1 MLKKLRLKN
10 VALITEAE
18 ISFVE
23 GFNVLSGETGAG
35 KSVILDA
42 LNFVLGAK
50 ADKTMIRHGEEFC
63 LVEAVFS
70 SLPQEVLDVL
80 AEYDVEY
87 DGELIVKRKFDL
99 KGNGYVKVNG
109 ENFTTSMLKKI
120 TSLLVDVHGQS
131 EHFVLLSR
139 TKQLDCIDV
148 GADTSTLREQLKAI
162 RIKLSEIDC
171 KLEELGGNPAER
183 ARKIDL
189 LKFQIDEITSAS
201 LKEDEEQ
208 VLISQ
213 RERLINAE
221 KIFTALSSSSEV
233 LSGEDSA
240 IDRIISAEQA
250 LRGIASLDSRYGTLY
265 ERLSVI
271 REDLSD
277 VAETSHD
284 YCEELNSDDLD
295 VDQIERRIEVYRNL
309 KRKYGGSV
317 AAVDEF
323 LVNAQRECDELV
335 SCDDIIEKLNSE
347 RLKTIGEYYDVC
359 IKLSEKRK
367 KYSKELALRV
377 KEKLAGLGMPSAD
390 FYVEFA
396 ELLPANELE
405 SFSACGL
412 DHVEF
417 MFSANAGEPAKPL
430 SKIISGGEMSRFML
444 ALKTQAVSP
453 CSTYVFDEI
462 DAGISGI
469 TSNVVA
475 ENFAQLSTDRQVIS
489 ISHLPQIAA
498 MSDLSL
504 YIAKS
509 ETNGKTFTTV
519 CALDEKGKLNEIIRL
534 VGGNEGDEIA
544 ISHARNLIANAERYK
559 KSLNR
564 Q

>member
-23 GFNVLSGETGAG
+23 GFNVLSGETGSG

-50 ADKTMIRHGEEFC
+50 ADKTMIRHGEDFC

-70 SLPQEVLDVL
+70 SLPQEICDIL

-87 DGELIVKRKFDL
+87 DGELIVKRKFDS
-99 KGNGYVKVNG
+99 KGNGYIKVNG
-109 ENFTTSMLKKI
+109 ENFTSAMLKKI
-120 TSLLVDVHGQS
+120 TSSLVDVHGQS

-139 TKQLDCIDV
+139 TKQLDCVDV
-148 GADTSTLREQLKAI
+148 GANTIALRERLKAL
-162 RIKLSEIDC
+162 RSHLSDIDS
-171 KLEELGGNPAER
+171 KLEELGGNLAER
-183 ARKIDL
+183 ARKVDL
-189 LKFQIDEITSAS
+189 LKFQIDEITAAA

-208 VLISQ
+208 TLIAQ

-233 LSGEDSA
+233 LSGEDGA

-250 LRGIASLDSRYGTLY
+250 LRGIFSLAPRYNALY

-277 VAETSHD
+277 VAECSHD

-295 VDQIERRIEVYRNL
+295 VDQIERRIETYRNL

-317 AAVDEF
+317 AAVNEF
-323 LVNAQRECDELV
+323 LDNAQKECDELL
-335 SCDDIIEKLNSE
+335 SCDDIIDKLTSE
-347 RLKTIGEYYDVC
+347 RLKAVGEYYEVC
-359 IKLSEKRK
+359 VTLSEKRK
-367 KYSKELALRV
+367 KYAREFAVRV

-390 FYVEFA
+390 FYVEFG
-396 ELLPANELE
+396 EIPSVSELE
-405 SFSACGL
+405 SFSASGL

-462 DAGISGI
+462 DAGISGV
-469 TSNVVA
+469 TANVVA
-475 ENFAQLSTDRQVIS
+475 ENFAQLSTDRQVIA

-509 ETNGKTFTTV
+509 ETDGKTFTTV
-519 CALDEKGKLNEIIRL
+519 CALDNIGKLNEIIRL
-534 VGGNEGDEIA
+534 VGGNEGDKIA
-544 ISHARNLIANAERYK
+544 VSHARNLITNAEKYK

>member
-1 MLKKLRLKN
+1 MLNKLRLKN

-50 ADKTMIRHGEEFC
+50 ADKTMIRHGEDFC

-70 SLPQEVLDVL
+70 SLPQEINDILD
-80 AEYDVEY
+80 EYDVEY
-87 DGELIVKRKFDL
+87 DGELIVKRKFDS
-99 KGNGYVKVNG
+99 KGNGYIKVNG
-109 ENFTTSMLKKI
+109 ENFTSAMLKKI
-120 TSLLVDVHGQS
+120 TSSLVDVHGQS

-148 GADTSTLREQLKAI
+148 GANTTALCERLKELRSH
-162 RIKLSEIDC
+162 LSDIDS

-189 LKFQIDEITSAS
+189 LKFQIDEITAAA

-208 VLISQ
+208 TLIAQ

-233 LSGEDSA
+233 LSGEEGA

-250 LRGIASLDSRYGTLY
+250 LRGISSLDPRYNALY

-277 VAETSHD
+277 VAECSHD

-295 VDQIERRIEVYRNL
+295 VDRIESRIETYRNL

-317 AAVDEF
+317 SAVNDF
-323 LVNAQRECDELV
+323 LDNAQKECDELI
-335 SCDDIIEKLNSE
+335 SCDDIIEKLTSE
-347 RLKTIGEYYDVC
+347 RLETVGEYYDVC
-359 IKLSEKRK
+359 VKLSEKRK
-367 KYSKELALRV
+367 KYAGEFAVRV
-377 KEKLAGLGMPSAD
+377 KGKLAGLGMPSAD

-396 ELLPANELE
+396 KLPSANELE
-405 SFSACGL
+405 SFSASGI

-462 DAGISGI
+462 DAGISGA
-469 TSNVVA
+469 TANVVA
-475 ENFAQLSTDRQVIS
+475 ENFAQLATDRQVIA

-509 ETNGKTFTTV
+509 ETDGKTFTTL
-519 CALDEKGKLNEIIRL
+519 CALDNIGKLNEIIRL
-534 VGGNEGDEIA
+534 VGGNEDDEIA
-544 ISHARNLIANAERYK
+544 VSHARNLITNAEKYK
-559 KSLNR
+559 KSLN
-564 Q
+564 